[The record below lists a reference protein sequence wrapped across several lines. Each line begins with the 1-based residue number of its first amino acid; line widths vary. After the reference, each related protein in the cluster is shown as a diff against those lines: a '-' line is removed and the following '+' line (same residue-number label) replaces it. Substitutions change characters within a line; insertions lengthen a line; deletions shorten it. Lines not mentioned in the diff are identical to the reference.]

1 MNWLNYLL
9 QVNLYL
15 ILFYGFY
22 RILLRSETFFNLNR
36 GYLVASAALAFF
48 IPLMQSEW
56 VRSWFVTEQISQ
68 TITTLY
74 DPQVFYVQASEQ
86 AHTLTLGDFMAVFYI
101 IGILF
106 GIARF
111 GGNLVFLGKLMRRK
125 IIQRDSKQA
134 FSFFNVLFVSKELK
148 NRSTIMKHEFV
159 HIRQLHS
166 ADVLLFELIAIFSW
180 FNPVVY
186 LYKSSIK
193 HIHEFIA
200 DEVASR
206 NEASK
211 ADYALLLFQE
221 QFGVQAIPLTNNFFN
236 QSLLKLRIKMLQKER
251 SAKTAMMKYG
261 LIAPLFMLMIVVSSA
276 TIASK
281 ELAKIEEK
289 VEEISDSNLA
299 EVIAKPSESVSETLL
314 KDNIDLSKAFIISPD
329 LVDEVKRSSAFS
341 KYLMKNLRYPQEAR
355 KDFITGISYIGFSVN
370 KEGKINNIKVLTEKS
385 PLLSREVIR
394 VLQTI
399 ENVNRLDINEPNDY
413 VLPVNFGLEI
423 NRGNGTR
430 NILSSDP
437 ILQFKD
443 KISLSDIVIMG
454 YADEVSGKVKRDTI
468 NPNKTDLE
476 IFTAVEQPAEFEGGK
491 DAFIKFLQENI
502 KYPAAARK
510 ANISGKVFVQL
521 TVNTDGT
528 VEDVNTI
535 NSLGYG
541 IDEEAM
547 RVIQLAKWTPG
558 KQSGKALRNRIIV
571 PINFQLPKSTEIFT
585 AVEQN
590 AEYPGGMKAFGQ
602 YLQENLKYPESAQKA
617 NHTGKVYIQFIVNTD
632 GSADD
637 FSVLKSTGDNDLDNE
652 ALRVLKLAKW
662 IPGKQSGRIVRSR
675 FTVPINFELAEE
687 KITSSI
693 FSMPGKGRFVIK
705 PRPKLDSISMENP
718 LYIVDGKERY
728 DIDIENKIDP
738 KTIDKIEIFKE
749 EKAIMRYGEK
759 GKNGVIVITS
769 KKK

>member
-22 RILLRSETFFNLNR
+22 RMLLRTETFFNLNR

-56 VRSWFVTEQISQ
+56 VRGWFVTEQISQ

-74 DPQVFYVQASEQ
+74 DPQVFYLKASEQ

-101 IGILF
+101 VGILI

-111 GGNLVFLGKLMRRK
+111 GGNLVFLGKMMKRK
-125 IIQRDSKQA
+125 IVQKDTTQA

-166 ADVLLFELIAIFSW
+166 ADVMLFELIAIFNW

-251 SAKTAMMKYG
+251 SNQTAMMKYG

-276 TIASK
+276 TLASK
-281 ELAKIEEK
+281 QLAKIEEK
-289 VEEISDSNLA
+289 VEEFAEENLA
-299 EVIAKPSESVSETLL
+299 EIIVKPSKSVISDENL
-314 KDNIDLSKAFIISPD
+314 DLSEALIISPA
-329 LVDEVKRSSAFS
+329 LVDEVRAS
-341 KYLMKNLRYPQEAR
+341 QVVE
-355 KDFITGISYIGFSVN
+355 
-370 KEGKINNIKVLTEKS
+370 
-385 PLLSREVIR
+385 
-394 VLQTI
+394 Q
-399 ENVNRLDINEPNDY
+399 
-413 VLPVNFGLEI
+413 
-423 NRGNGTR
+423 
-430 NILSSDP
+430 
-437 ILQFKD
+437 
-443 KISLSDIVIMG
+443 
-454 YADEVSGKVKRDTI
+454 DTVY
-468 NPNKTDLE
+468 
-476 IFTAVEQPAEFEGGK
+476 TAVEQ
-491 DAFIKFLQENI
+491 Q
-502 KYPAAARK
+502 
-510 ANISGKVFVQL
+510 
-521 TVNTDGT
+521 
-528 VEDVNTI
+528 
-535 NSLGYG
+535 
-541 IDEEAM
+541 
-547 RVIQLAKWTPG
+547 
-558 KQSGKALRNRIIV
+558 
-571 PINFQLPKSTEIFT
+571 
-585 AVEQN
+585 
-590 AEYPGGMKAFGQ
+590 AEYPGGMGEFSKF
-602 YLQENLKYPESAQKA
+602 LQQNIKYPATAQRA
-617 NHTGKVYIQFIVNTD
+617 NHKGKVYAQFIVNPD
-632 GSADD
+632 GSANE

-662 IPGKQSGRIVRSR
+662 NPGKHGGKDVKSR
-675 FTVPINFELAEE
+675 FTVPINFMLDGESKVKINKNDKEE
-687 KITSSI
+687 
-693 FSMPGKGRFVIK
+693 F
-705 PRPKLDSISMENP
+705 PKLPAVMEFKSQDGTIINSNN
-718 LYIVDGKERY
+718 IVITDNSKSGFINSKNLIYMMEGKRVTE
-728 DIDIENKIDP
+728 IELKGIDP
-738 KTIDKIEIFKE
+738 KDIEKLDVYKGE
-749 EKAIMRYGEK
+749 NAVMRYGEDARE
-759 GKNGVIVITS
+759 GAIVITL